1 MEYEY
6 LDYAWAVAVHGPHS
20 LWSPGRLC
28 LINVKQGTMQK
39 VELADPFR
47 WLCIQGSPK
56 ALRSYGRGVMSS
68 MLTR

>member
-20 LWSPGRLC
+20 LWSPGNLC
-28 LINVKQGTMQK
+28 PDNVRQWIMQK

-47 WLCIQGSPK
+47 WLCVEGSSK
-56 ALRSYGRGVMSS
+56 ALRSYGAGEV
-68 MLTR
+68 